1 MSKKSLKPIQ
11 NMLSQSKT
19 TGVSLITAIVLIA
32 GFLLWRSDD
41 GGNKRLSIDNATAVK
56 ETKVEVTKEIKIEAT
71 DLAEVDIQTLPPQS
85 SAADSRDDITTKY
98 FTAVADIGFYPPG
111 TASYEEGW
119 CEQWEL
125 NEEGQ
130 ARATMEFTEFLE
142 RNGQSLSEERD
153 KDGRPLNYQSYDKST
168 LRELGSQGDLTA
180 LFGLSIHPESSP
192 EEKLWAMSK
201 SLTFGATAPVSE
213 YVAGLMLDSS
223 ARGEED
229 RSGDYIEA
237 FAWADV
243 AARLGDISSA
253 MLLLGLLDDAM
264 ESARTSFYRP
274 KLISDDD
281 WHIAEQRAD
290 DIFRDIETARTDLSL
305 PPLDLTQPKP
315 VKRFNEKLVGSL
327 LLADLSGKL
336 PLFAKRYISGTD
348 CIEKARQYAELAW
361 SPLGQAMWNNINDDP
376 FKRQQG
382 N

>member
-1 MSKKSLKPIQ
+1 MPKKSLKPTQ
-11 NMLSQSKT
+11 NTLPQSKT
-19 TGVSLITAIVLIA
+19 TVVSLITAIVLIF

-41 GGNKRLSIDNATAVK
+41 GGNKQLSIDNATAVK
-56 ETKVEVTKEIKIEAT
+56 ETKVEITAEKKVEAT
-71 DLAEVDIQTLPPQS
+71 DLAEADIQTLPPQP

-130 ARATMEFTEFLE
+130 VRATMEFTEFLE

-213 YVAGLMLDSS
+213 YALGLLVDAS
-223 ARGEED
+223 ARGDMD
-229 RSGDYIEA
+229 RSDEYIEA

-243 AARLGDISSA
+243 AARLGDISPA
-253 MLLLGLLDDAM
+253 VMLLDFLDDAL
-264 ESARTSFYRP
+264 ERARTSSYRP

-290 DIFRDIETARTDLSL
+290 DIFRDIETARSDLSL
-305 PPLDLTQPKP
+305 PPLDLSQPKP
-315 VKRFNEKLVGSL
+315 VKRFNEKVVGGL

-348 CIEKARQYAELAW
+348 CIEKNRQYAELAW
-361 SPLGQAMWNNINDDP
+361 SPLGQAMFGIAN
-376 FKRQQG
+376 
-382 N
+382 

>member
-1 MSKKSLKPIQ
+1 MPKTNLKPAHDTFT
-11 NMLSQSKT
+11 QSKT
-19 TGVSLITAIVLIA
+19 AGVSLVTVIVLIA

-41 GGNKRLSIDNATAVK
+41 GGNKQLAIDNATAVK
-56 ETKVEVTKEIKIEAT
+56 ETKIEVTKEAKVEPT
-71 DLAEVDIQTLPPQS
+71 DLAEVDIQTLPPKP
-85 SAADSRDDITTKY
+85 SAADSRDDIINKF

-130 ARATMEFTEFLE
+130 IRATMELTEFLE

-153 KDGRPLNYQSYDKST
+153 KDGRPINYQSYDKPM

-180 LFGLSIHPESSP
+180 LLGLSLHPESSQ

-213 YVAGLMLDSS
+213 YAPGLIIDAS
-223 ARGEED
+223 ARGDMD
-229 RSGDYIEA
+229 RSDEYIEA

-243 AARLGDISSA
+243 AARLGDISPA
-253 MLLLGLLDDAM
+253 VQLLGLLDNGV
-264 ESARTSFYRP
+264 ESARTSSYRP

-290 DIFRDIETARTDLSL
+290 DIFRDIETARSDLSF
-305 PPLDLTQPKP
+305 PPLDLSQPKS
-315 VKRFNEKLVGSL
+315 VMRFNEKLVGGL

-348 CIEKARQYAELAW
+348 CIEKNRQYAELAW
-361 SPLGQAMWNNINDDP
+361 SPLGQAMFGIAN
-376 FKRQQG
+376 
-382 N
+382 

>member
-1 MSKKSLKPIQ
+1 MSKKSLKPTQ
-11 NMLSQSKT
+11 NTLSQSKT
-19 TGVSLITAIVLIA
+19 AGVSLVTAIVLIA

-41 GGNKRLSIDNATAVK
+41 GGNKQLSIDNATAVK
-56 ETKVEVTKEIKIEAT
+56 ETKVEITAEKKVEAN
-71 DLAEVDIQTLPPQS
+71 DLAEADIQTLPPQS
-85 SAADSRDDITTKY
+85 SAADSKDDITTKY

-130 ARATMEFTEFLE
+130 VRATMEFTEFLE

-264 ESARTSFYRP
+264 ESARTSSYRP

-290 DIFRDIETARTDLSL
+290 DIFRDIETARSGLSL
-305 PPLDLTQPKP
+305 PPLDLSQPKP
-315 VKRFNEKLVGSL
+315 VMRFNEKLVGSL

-376 FKRQQG
+376 FKRQQE

>member
-1 MSKKSLKPIQ
+1 
-11 NMLSQSKT
+11 MLSQSKT

>member
-1 MSKKSLKPIQ
+1 MSKKSLKPTQ
-11 NMLSQSKT
+11 NTLPQSKT
-19 TGVSLITAIVLIA
+19 TVVSLITAIVLIF

-41 GGNKRLSIDNATAVK
+41 GGNKQLSIDNATAVK
-56 ETKVEVTKEIKIEAT
+56 DTKVEAT
-71 DLAEVDIQTLPPQS
+71 DLAEADIQTLPPQS
-85 SAADSRDDITTKY
+85 SAADSGDDITTKY

-125 NEEGQ
+125 SEEGKV
-130 ARATMEFTEFLE
+130 RATMEFTEFLE

-180 LFGLSIHPESSP
+180 LFGLSIHPKSSP

-201 SLTFGATAPVSE
+201 SLTFGSTAPVSE

-315 VKRFNEKLVGSL
+315 VMRFNEKLVGSL
-327 LLADLSGKL
+327 LAELAGKL
-336 PLFAKRYISGTD
+336 PMFAERYISGTN
-348 CIEKARQYAELAW
+348 CIEKSRQYMDLVM
-361 SPLGQAMWNNINDDP
+361 SPLGEAMWDVTNDDP
-376 FKRQQG
+376 FKLQQR

>member
-1 MSKKSLKPIQ
+1 MSKTNLKPTH
-11 NMLSQSKT
+11 NTLSQSKT
-19 TGVSLITAIVLIA
+19 AGVSLVTAIVLIA

-41 GGNKRLSIDNATAVK
+41 GGNKQLSIDNATAVK
-56 ETKVEVTKEIKIEAT
+56 ETKVEITAEKKVEAT
-71 DLAEVDIQTLPPQS
+71 DLAEADIQTLPPQP

-111 TASYEEGW
+111 TASYEESW

-125 NEEGQ
+125 SEEGQ
-130 ARATMEFTEFLE
+130 VRATMEFTEFLE

-201 SLTFGATAPVSE
+201 SLTFGSTAPVSE

-315 VKRFNEKLVGSL
+315 VMRFNEKLVGSL
-327 LLADLSGKL
+327 LAELAGKL
-336 PLFAKRYISGTD
+336 PMFAERYISGTN
-348 CIEKARQYAELAW
+348 CIEKSRQYMDLVM
-361 SPLGQAMWNNINDDP
+361 SPLGEAMWNVTNDDP
-376 FKRQQG
+376 FKLQQR